1 MTVNNSG
8 RLAVYGADS
17 VLKTKKLDVIGGS
30 TLDIRFGEE
39 GFTPIDATGTVTF
52 DATTKLTVDARAHR
66 VEGAVVKLLNYGALS
81 GEIAPENITLLPAG
95 TTIDF
100 ADGKSI
106 SVKLPRCTVI
116 VVR

>member
-8 RLAVYGADS
+8 RLGVYGADS
-17 VLKTKKLDVIGGS
+17 VLKTKKLDVVGGS

-81 GEIAPENITLLPAG
+81 GEIPPENITLLPAG

-106 SVKLPRCTVI
+106 SIKLPRGTVV